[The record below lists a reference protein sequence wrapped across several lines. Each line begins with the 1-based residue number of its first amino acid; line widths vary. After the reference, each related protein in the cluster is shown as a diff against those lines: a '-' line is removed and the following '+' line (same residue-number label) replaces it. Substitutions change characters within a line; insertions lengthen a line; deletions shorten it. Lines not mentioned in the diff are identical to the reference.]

1 MHRNDTVRGSFN
13 SWLLDLLEG
22 YMDRKYGPRKRS
34 IFKNLPQQVVEIGPG
49 PGANL
54 RYYSPG
60 TWLLAVEP
68 NRMMHSRLRKNA
80 KRYHINLE
88 IKNTGGE
95 QLDLPGSSFG
105 AVVGTLVLCTVEDPQ
120 RVISEVHRILMPGGR
135 FIFLEHVAAPQG
147 SHLHALQNLLYRP
160 WRAVFEGCHLNRNT
174 PSLLWEGGFSEVDM
188 DCFMLKP
195 SFLPVTP
202 HIFGQAVK

>member
-1 MHRNDTVRGSFN
+1 MHRKDTVRGRFN
-13 SWLLDLLEG
+13 SGLLDLLESH
-22 YMDRKYGPRKRS
+22 MDRTYGPRKRS
-34 IFKNLPQQVVEIGPG
+34 IFRNLPQQVVEIGPG

-60 TWLLAVEP
+60 TELLAVEP
-68 NRMMHSRLRKNA
+68 NPLMHSRLRKNA
-80 KRYHINLE
+80 ERYHIHLE
-88 IKNTGGE
+88 IRAIGGE
-95 QLDLPGSSFG
+95 HLDLHGSSFPV
-105 AVVGTLVLCTVEDPQ
+105 VVGTLVLCTVEDPR
-120 RVISEVHRILMPGGR
+120 RVISEVHRILTPGGR

-147 SHLHALQNLLYRP
+147 SHLHDLQNLLYRP
-160 WRAVFEGCHLNRNT
+160 WKAIFEGCRLNRNT
-174 PSLLWEGGFSEVDM
+174 PSLLRQAGFSQVDM